1 MAKYSPDELKS
12 MLNKYFTKVD
22 EQQHIDQGYDAVVGQ
37 PVWYDLNGEPK
48 YAAIGE
54 KLGIGADKVKMSFDS
69 WCSAGNTP
77 PGQAAAARRPTITVE
92 PLQMGVPKN
101 SMASPSAGLSGA
113 VQTLNS
119 VAQLKQAEMAIAA
132 ADNAMGTNQQPAS
145 ETGAIIQALTSAL
158 ANKKDDTSSMAMFM
172 QMNQQSTESAR
183 LARDSGD
190 QRFTAL
196 LNIMLQQQ
204 AQNQQMILESMR
216 GGGSKSAL
224 EEKLLDHTVQNML
237 TGNQSPEDTMFT
249 SLVNSGQLP
258 EIGKGLLDGVANVL
272 AARKPPTTQQPSYLA
287 GPASQ
292 PMEQGGAMQQQPMQ
306 QQVVQQQP
314 MQQQVVQPDELRLS
328 FDEKCGVVMEG
339 FHNNLPDTYKG
350 DPVYIGVLKKQVE
363 VAIQRAEDQFPNDV
377 RQQLIC
383 ADKEMHLVVNLRS
396 IAVNINRIVVGEV
409 SVKMATQVLKGLPI
423 FDQHF
428 RGESYESLMQKIVP
442 YQAADPPGQKMFAW
456 DIEFLM
462 KDEAANAIRQ
472 ILVAANN

>member
-12 MLNKYFTKVD
+12 MLNKYFTKVY

-37 PVWYDLNGEPK
+37 PVWYENGEPK

-54 KLGIGADKVKMSFDS
+54 KLGIGADKVKMSYDS
-69 WCSAGNTP
+69 WLNAGNKAP
-77 PGQAAAARRPTITVE
+77 GAPANRPVPKVEALQLQLGGGQAT
-92 PLQMGVPKN
+92 
-101 SMASPSAGLSGA
+101 PSSGAGLGSA
-113 VQTLNS
+113 VQTLNG
-119 VAQLKQAEMAIAA
+119 VAQLKQAQMAINA
-132 ADNAMGTNQQPAS
+132 ADQQMNQVAQPAS

-172 QMNQQSTESAR
+172 QMNQQASENAR
-183 LARDSGD
+183 LSRDSGD

-204 AQNQQMILESMR
+204 AQNQQMILETMR
-216 GGGSKSAL
+216 GGGNKSAL

-237 TGNQSPEDTMFT
+237 TGNQTPEDTMFS

-272 AARKPPTTQQPSYLA
+272 AARQPPSTQQPSYLA
-287 GPASQ
+287 GPA
-292 PMEQGGAMQQQPMQ
+292 PEPMQ
-306 QQVVQQQP
+306 QAGPIPAQA
-314 MQQQVVQPDELRLS
+314 QQVQPQVQTQPEEVRLS
-328 FDEKCGVVMEG
+328 FEEKCGVLMEG
-339 FHNNLPDTYKG
+339 FHANLPETYKG
-350 DPVYIGVLKKQVE
+350 DPTYIGVLKKQVE
-363 VAIQRAEDQFPNDV
+363 IAIQRAEDQYPNDV

-409 SVKMATQVLKGLPI
+409 TVDMATQVLKGLPI

-428 RGESYESLMQKIVP
+428 RGETYESLMQKIVP

-456 DIEFLM
+456 DIEFLS
-462 KDEAANAIRQ
+462 KDAAANAIRQ
-472 ILVAANN
+472 ILIAANN

>member
-1 MAKYSPDELKS
+1 MAKYSAEELKS
-12 MLNKYFTKVD
+12 MLNKYFTKVY

-37 PVWYDLNGEPK
+37 PVWYQNGEPK
-48 YAAIGE
+48 YASIGE
-54 KLGIGADKVKMSFDS
+54 KLGIGADKVKMSFES
-69 WCSAGNTP
+69 WISAGNKA
-77 PGQAAAARRPTITVE
+77 PGAPVKRP
-92 PLQMGVPKN
+92 VPKMEALQLN
-101 SMASPSAGLSGA
+101 LGGSSSSASPAHAGLGGA

-132 ADNAMGTNQQPAS
+132 ADNAMVQNQPPAT

-172 QMNQQSTESAR
+172 QMNQQASESAR
-183 LARDSGD
+183 LSRDSGD

-216 GGGSKSAL
+216 GGGSKSSL

-237 TGNQSPEDTMFT
+237 TGNQSPEDTMFS

-272 AARKPPTTQQPSYLA
+272 AARQPPSTQQPSYLA
-287 GPASQ
+287 GPTA
-292 PMEQGGAMQQQPMQ
+292 QPMQ
-306 QQVVQQQP
+306 QQGVIPAPQQEQQQQFQP
-314 MQQQVVQPDELRLS
+314 QVQAQPDEVRLS
-328 FDEKCGVVMEG
+328 FEEKCGVLMEG
-339 FHNNLPDTYKG
+339 FHNNLPETYKG
-350 DPVYIGVLKKQVE
+350 DPIYIGVLKKQVE
-363 VAIQRAEDQFPNDV
+363 VAIQRAEDQYPNDV

-409 SVKMATQVLKGLPI
+409 TVDMATQVLKGLPI

-456 DIEFLM
+456 DIEFLQ
-462 KDEAANAIRQ
+462 KEEAANAIRQ